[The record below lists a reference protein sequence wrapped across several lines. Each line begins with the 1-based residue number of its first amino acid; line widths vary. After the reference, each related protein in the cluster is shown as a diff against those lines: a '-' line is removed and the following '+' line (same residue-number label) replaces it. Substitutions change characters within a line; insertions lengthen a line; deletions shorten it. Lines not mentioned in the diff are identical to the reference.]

1 MFKVMLESGPRIDVV
16 GRKHTI
22 AYANDGSL
30 PNPLE
35 ATYAA
40 LAGCAGVY
48 AKKACKELGIDDAGI
63 GIELKVVAQPDK
75 PLLPSRIVTH
85 LQFPDRFTVDQK
97 QSVLASVDRCAVKAL
112 MQSGE
117 KINFEVNG

>member
-1 MFKVMLESGPRIDVV
+1 MFHVQLQSGPQIAVV

-22 AYANDGSL
+22 TYANDGSL

-48 AKKACKELGIDDAGI
+48 AKKACRELGIDDAGI
-63 GIELKVVAQPDK
+63 DIELKVVAQPDR
-75 PLLPSRIVTH
+75 PLLPSRIVT
-85 LQFPDRFTVDQK
+85 QVAFPERFTAAQRE
-97 QSVLASVDRCAVKAL
+97 SVLSSIEKCAVKAL
-112 MQSGE
+112 MQHGDRIEFAVGE
-117 KINFEVNG
+117 

>member
-1 MFKVMLESGPRIDVV
+1 MFHVQLQNGPQIAVV

-22 AYANDGSL
+22 TYANDGSL

-48 AKKACKELGIDDAGI
+48 AKKACRELGIDDAGI
-63 GIELKVVAQPDK
+63 EIELKVVAQPER
-75 PLLPSRIVTH
+75 PLLPSRIVTQ
-85 LQFPDRFTVDQK
+85 LAFPERFSAEQK
-97 QSVLASVDRCAVKAL
+97 QAVIGSIEKCAVKAL
-112 MQSGE
+112 MQQGE
-117 KINFEVNG
+117 RIEFQVSS